1 MQKNIFFTKC
11 QDKNK
16 GGKMCLKLNINAE
29 KIVRITVLNLIVVT
43 VLLLTGCAMKF
54 PVPDETNQTILIIP
68 VETRQTLGQFVFT
81 LDVSIKG
88 SSGNE
93 VVQHTVEPNPK
104 MLFSY
109 NTQLKPGKY
118 KITEMNRKAKPGFK
132 LGGKQRPEK
141 VRDSVEFELEKGKIT
156 IIDKMILFQQP
167 QSKLGNPPKRGQNQR
182 KMTDAERNLEK
193 IKRKKE
199 RKADQ
204 EAMKKQR
211 VRFVQIVDLD
221 ESFKTKL
228 LEELKEVENIDQ
240 WKLE

>member
-1 MQKNIFFTKC
+1 M
-11 QDKNK
+11 
-16 GGKMCLKLNINAE
+16 KMCIKFNINAE

-43 VLLLTGCAMKF
+43 VLLLTWCAMKF
-54 PVPDETNQTILIIP
+54 PVPDETNQTMLIIP
-68 VETRQTLGQFVFT
+68 VETRQTLRQFVFT
-81 LDVSIKG
+81 LDISIEDSANK
-88 SSGNE
+88 NI
-93 VVQHTVEPNPK
+93 VHHQIEPNPK

-118 KITEMNRKAKPGFK
+118 KITELNRKAKPGFK
-132 LGGKQRPEK
+132 LGGKKKRRPEK
-141 VRDSVEFELEKGKIT
+141 VRDNVEFELEKGKIT

-167 QSKLGNPPKRGQNQR
+167 QSKLVKPPKRGQNQQ
-182 KMTDAERNLEK
+182 KKTDAERNLEK

-211 VRFVQIVDLD
+211 VRQVQLVDLD
-221 ESFKTKL
+221 KSFKIKI

>member
-1 MQKNIFFTKC
+1 
-11 QDKNK
+11 
-16 GGKMCLKLNINAE
+16 MCSKLILNSY

-68 VETRQTLGQFVFT
+68 VETRQTLGHFVFT

-88 SSGNE
+88 SSGNG

-141 VRDSVEFELEKGKIT
+141 VRDNVEFELEKGKIT

-167 QSKLGNPPKRGQNQR
+167 QSKLVKPPKRGHQNQQ
-182 KMTDAERNLEK
+182 KMTDAERNLER

-211 VRFVQIVDLD
+211 VRQVQLVDLD
-221 ESFKTKL
+221 ESFKTKI

>member
-1 MQKNIFFTKC
+1 
-11 QDKNK
+11 
-16 GGKMCLKLNINAE
+16 MCLKLNINAE

-141 VRDSVEFELEKGKIT
+141 VRDNVEFELEKGKIT

-211 VRFVQIVDLD
+211 VRFVQLVDLD
-221 ESFKTKL
+221 ESFKTKI
-228 LEELKEVENIDQ
+228 LEELK
-240 WKLE
+240 

>member
-1 MQKNIFFTKC
+1 
-11 QDKNK
+11 
-16 GGKMCLKLNINAE
+16 MCSKLILNSY

-68 VETRQTLGQFVFT
+68 VETRQTLGHFVFT

-167 QSKLGNPPKRGQNQR
+167 QSKLVKPHKRGQNQQ
-182 KMTDAERNLEK
+182 KKTDAERNLEK

-211 VRFVQIVDLD
+211 VRQVQLVDLD
-221 ESFKTKL
+221 ESFKTKY
-228 LEELKEVENIDQ
+228 LKN
-240 WKLE
+240 

>member
-1 MQKNIFFTKC
+1 
-11 QDKNK
+11 
-16 GGKMCLKLNINAE
+16 MCLKLNINAE

-68 VETRQTLGQFVFT
+68 VETRQTLGHFVFT

-118 KITEMNRKAKPGFK
+118 KITEMNRQAKPGFK
-132 LGGKQRPEK
+132 LGGQPRPE
-141 VRDSVEFELEKGKIT
+141 RISEIGEFELEKGKIT
-156 IIDKMILFQQP
+156 IIDKMFLFQQP
-167 QSKLGNPPKRGQNQR
+167 KPDKKRER
-182 KMTDAERNLEK
+182 KDMRNMTGAQQMQE
-193 IKRKKE
+193 RKKQKDE
-199 RKADQ
+199 RKAEQ
-204 EAMKKQR
+204 KAMKKQR
-211 VRFVQIVDLD
+211 VRFAQVVDL
-221 ESFKTKL
+221 EGGFKTKL
-228 LEELKEVENIDQ
+228 MEALKEVENIDQ

>member
-1 MQKNIFFTKC
+1 MYE
-11 QDKNK
+11 
-16 GGKMCLKLNINAE
+16 KLNKYSGEIAG
-29 KIVRITVLNLIVVT
+29 KSFFNLIV
-43 VLLLTGCAMKF
+43 LTIFIISGCAMKF

-68 VETRQTLGQFVFT
+68 VETRQTLGHFVFT

-93 VVQHTVEPNPK
+93 GINHTVEPNPK

-118 KITEMNRKAKPGFK
+118 KITKMIRKAKPGFK
-132 LGGKQRPEK
+132 LGGKPRPEK
-141 VRDSVEFELEKGKIT
+141 VRDNVEFELEKGKIT

-167 QSKLGNPPKRGQNQR
+167 QSKLGKPPKRGQNQQ
-182 KMTDAERNLEK
+182 KKTDAERNLEK

-211 VRFVQIVDLD
+211 VRQVQLVNLD
-221 ESFKTKL
+221 ESFKAKV

-240 WKLE
+240 WKME

>member
-1 MQKNIFFTKC
+1 MYE
-11 QDKNK
+11 
-16 GGKMCLKLNINAE
+16 KLNKYSGEIAG
-29 KIVRITVLNLIVVT
+29 KSFLNLIV
-43 VLLLTGCAMKF
+43 LTIFFLSGCAMKF

-68 VETRQTLGQFVFT
+68 VETRQTLGHFVFT

-93 VVQHTVEPNPK
+93 GIKHTVEPNPK

-118 KITEMNRKAKPGFK
+118 KITKMVIKAKPGFK
-132 LGGKQRPEK
+132 LGGGAKKRPEK
-141 VRDSVEFELEKGKIT
+141 MKDKIEFELQKGKIT

-167 QSKLGNPPKRGQNQR
+167 QSKLGKPPKRGQSQQ
-182 KMTDAERNLEK
+182 KKTDVEKHLEK
-193 IKRKKE
+193 VKRDKE

-211 VRFVQIVDLD
+211 VRQVQLVNLD
-221 ESFKTKL
+221 VSFKAKI

-240 WKLE
+240 WKME

>member
-1 MQKNIFFTKC
+1 
-11 QDKNK
+11 
-16 GGKMCLKLNINAE
+16 MCSKLILNSY

-68 VETRQTLGQFVFT
+68 VETRQTLGHFVFT

-141 VRDSVEFELEKGKIT
+141 VRDNVEFELEKGKIT

-167 QSKLGNPPKRGQNQR
+167 QSKLVKPPKRGQNQR
-182 KMTDAERNLEK
+182 KMTDHERNLEK
-193 IKRKKE
+193 MKRKKE
-199 RKADQ
+199 RKTDQ
-204 EAMKKQR
+204 EEMKKQR